1 MMISIAQEISLNHGL
16 IIIIII
22 YGSIRIGSVSL

>member
-16 IIIIII
+16 IIII